1 MQVYRDLEITEE
13 RLFHKAVDSDDL
25 AEFLRLLSKHNDVA
39 KWGRMGKVPILA
51 YVAGRGKLD
60 FVNVLLEQGASAKA
74 NETGDDSINMITP
87 LSSAISRGYI
97 DIVERF
103 LELGADPNDSRCLI
117 SAINAAN
124 SLAIAKL
131 LVNHGLDIH
140 KTFPWPDGTIE
151 NGLSFAIAMGKQDV
165 VDYLRSL
172 GARMPEQ
179 PAKKPSKRGSN
190 TTDVDQ
196 KIIDHFR
203 KHFGKP
209 KPLAVQQIV
218 PTGPEVS
225 VHVVPPS
232 RKLRCVTLFTVGMSR
247 EPLPVRPGEE
257 EFRFAELF
265 MQLPPT
271 WPHGQ
276 DALHD
281 ESSAWPFSWL
291 RQVAQY
297 PHASQSPLGGPL
309 TIIANDEPPQPL
321 ASGLKFTCLMLLA
334 EREVEDNQRGRI
346 RLYRCLPLY
355 TAERDFERQHDAG
368 ALLRAFDDAGV
379 SFVHDPERKCVV

>member
-1 MQVYRDLEITEE
+1 MENSLKADIYRNIATMGEP
-13 RLFHKAVDSDDL
+13 
-25 AEFLRLLSKHNDVA
+25 EFRSLIEQHGELLTNEK
-39 KWGRMGKVPILA
+39 I
-51 YVAGRGKLD
+51 D
-60 FVNVLLEQGASAKA
+60 FKPLISLL
-74 NETGDDSINMITP
+74 
-87 LSSAISRGYI
+87 ISRDRPDLVPVAI
-97 DIVERF
+97 
-103 LELGADPNDSRCLI
+103 ELGADVSADEHDERLPFSPITSSINAGLASMVKLLLQKGADPNHDRAII
-117 SAINAAN
+117 SAINAKD
-124 SLAIAKL
+124 SLEVIKL
-131 LVNHGLDIH
+131 LVEHGLDIH

-151 NGLSFAIAMGKQDV
+151 NGLSFAIATGKQDV

-179 PAKKPSKRGSN
+179 PAEKPGKRGSN
-190 TTDVDQ
+190 RTDLDQ

-271 WPHGQ
+271 WPHAT
-276 DALHD
+276 DALD
-281 ESSAWPFSWL
+281 NESNAWPYIWL
-291 RQVAQY
+291 RELAQY
-297 PHASQSPLGGPL
+297 AHVNQTPLGGPL
-309 TIIANDEPPQPL
+309 TIVANNEPPQPL
-321 ASGLKFTCLMLLA
+321 AEQSAFTCMMLLA
-334 EREVEDNQRGRI
+334 EREVEEPQRGRI
-346 RLYRCLPLY
+346 RIYRCLPLY
-355 TAERDFERQHDAG
+355 TAERDFERENDAG
-368 ALLRAFDDAGV
+368 ALMRAFDDAGV
-379 SFVHDPERKCVV
+379 AFVHDPASKCVV